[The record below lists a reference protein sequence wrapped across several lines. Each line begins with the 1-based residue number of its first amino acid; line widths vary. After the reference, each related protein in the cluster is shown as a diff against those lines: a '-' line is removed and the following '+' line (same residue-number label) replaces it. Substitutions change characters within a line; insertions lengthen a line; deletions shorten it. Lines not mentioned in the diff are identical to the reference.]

1 MDIYFKFWGG
11 NMVKGIMAPDSC
23 AHPNVQKL
31 SMLPHMEKENR
42 GIIISKVLRWRREII
57 LDYTSVL
64 M

>member
-1 MDIYFKFWGG
+1 
-11 NMVKGIMAPDSC
+11 MVKGIMAPDSC